1 MNSRHPRPFGAGSA
15 LALVLGFLLAGC
27 DYGVPLTAGPTRPVQ
42 AKLLGDWVE
51 ITAEPERD
59 RLGIR
64 RLDDSTYIVVLNGD
78 AYRAHHSDLG
88 DEPFVSVQDLNDQ
101 DRKYAWYRWSLS
113 ADGTQLTLEGVNSK
127 LVPDEARDPA
137 AAQRLLEAKRGAAG
151 WLDEPARFVRSSREI
166 R

>member
-1 MNSRHPRPFGAGSA
+1 MNSRLPRPFGASAA

-51 ITAEPERD
+51 ITADKERD
-59 RLGIR
+59 QLGIR

-78 AYRAHHSDLG
+78 AYRAFHSDLG
-88 DEPFVSVQDLNDQ
+88 DEPFVSVQNLND
-101 DRKYAWYRWSLS
+101 DERKYCWYRWSLS
-113 ADGTQLTLEGVNSK
+113 ADGKQLTLEGVSDQ

-137 AAQRLLEAKRGAAG
+137 EAQRLLAAKRGQAG
-151 WLDEPARFVRSSREI
+151 WLEEPARFVRGSREF